1 MNAIDYALKM
11 ELDGKAFYEKQAEDS
26 KDLRIKQLF
35 TMLAKDEQRHYEII
49 EGFKNTSYNYKGTE
63 TFKTTKNMF
72 SEMLDK
78 KQTFKVETNVFDAYR
93 QAIEMEKKSVN
104 LYSKEA
110 ANSKNAYEKSILLKL
125 AEEEKKHQTI
135 LENLTEFIRKGD
147 EWVESAEFTHLN
159 EFDEFTQRDKY

>member
-11 ELDGKAFYEKQAEDS
+11 ELDGKALYEQQAKNSTDPR
-26 KDLRIKQLF
+26 LKQLF
-35 TMLAKDEQRHYEII
+35 SMLARDEQRHYEII
-49 EGFKNTSYNYKGTE
+49 EGFKKSSYDYKGTD

-93 QAIEMEKKSVN
+93 QAIEMEKKSVE
-104 LYSKEA
+104 LYLSESTK
-110 ANSKNAYEKSILLKL
+110 SKNAQEKSVLLKL

-135 LENLTEFIRKGD
+135 LENLTEFVRKGE
-147 EWVESAEFTHLN
+147 EWVESAEFTHLD
-159 EFDEFTQRDKY
+159 EFDKFTQRDKY